1 MKAMNKT
8 SQTTRIG
15 EIGNSG
21 QLLPRLML
29 LTLISMVTACA
40 GQVPVQPVAAGT
52 QIHLITTAADIKTPD
67 AKTAGAMVSKNAA
80 MGAGAGAVGG
90 AGLGMGAS
98 IVCGPFFILC
108 APVMAGGGAAI
119 GLVAGTAAG
128 AIDGGMKSL
137 PKEKA
142 DALQEVI
149 AAAFTE
155 MDLAQ
160 TLRGEFE
167 QQHSNRWTI
176 SDAEG
181 NLQVML
187 TVDDLYIEQ
196 LPKDHLS
203 LQMRTSMIVRHGPD
217 EDDVSDPVFYQYRG
231 PSRHVDYWI
240 AENGRNFRTDIS
252 RAYETNIGDMI
263 RTLKH
268 GNGD

>member
-1 MKAMNKT
+1 MNKT
-8 SQTTRIG
+8 SQTTLIG
-15 EIGNSG
+15 DSR
-21 QLLPRLML
+21 QLIRRLVL
-29 LTLISMVTACA
+29 LTTISMITACA
-40 GQVPVQPVAAGT
+40 GRVPVQPVAAGT

-80 MGAGAGAVGG
+80 KGAGKGALGG

-98 IVCGPFFILC
+98 IVCGPFFMLC

-119 GLVAGTAAG
+119 GLVAGSAAG

-142 DALQEVI
+142 DALQEI
-149 AAAFTE
+149 ISAAFTE
-155 MDLAQ
+155 LDLAQ
-160 TLRGEFE
+160 TLHGEFE
-167 QQHSNRWTI
+167 QQHANHWTI

-181 NLQVML
+181 NLQVTL

-203 LQMRTSMIVRHGPD
+203 LQMRASMIVRHGPD
-217 EDDVSDPVFYQYRG
+217 KDDVSDPVFYEYRS
-231 PSRHVDYWI
+231 PKRHVDYWL
-240 AENGRNFRTDIS
+240 ADNGRNFQADIAH
-252 RAYETNIGDMI
+252 AYETNIRNMI